1 MGRKPFEVGRRGRPA
16 CRRTRDHGRVEVAC
30 RSGRGKLVHRY
41 RRPFFSN
48 APERNDNGFGIA
60 ENAANVIPGN
70 KARETIQVTESG
82 EIGHA
87 AIVTDFRSEEKAK
100 TATKEE
106 EFAAC
111 QSKITH

>member
-1 MGRKPFEVGRRGRPA
+1 
-16 CRRTRDHGRVEVAC
+16 
-30 RSGRGKLVHRY
+30 
-41 RRPFFSN
+41 
-48 APERNDNGFGIA
+48 
-60 ENAANVIPGN
+60 VIPGN